1 MNEVKVESTMKT
13 LPFMNLEFI
22 KQYKAM
28 RQAQT
33 TAKLRMSTQ
42 KEQRRAQSLESFLD
56 ARVEAYEREI
66 LEALKS
72 MEEA

>member
-28 RQAQT
+28 RQAQI

-42 KEQRRAQSLESFLD
+42 KEQRRAQSLEAFLD

-72 MEEA
+72 MEEV